1 MDLFLMAK
9 RKNISGTSRTYVKKA
24 IWITQFLRFGAILQ
38 ISGTPIDLF
47 ALLGLHLLDV
57 ELELGALED
66 VAVGASALAGPGV
79 DLGQELALHELGL
92 ELLLDGGGS
101 LALVELGLGL
111 LAGGLLAGE
120 VGLLLLGG
128 LPVLLAAAGDGVVV
142 LVVLPEG
149 SGVDGADGALDQ
161 GLGPDH
167 LVGGGVVDDVDD
179 PGDLGDA
186 FAGPAEVAV
195 VEPEGAELF
204 VAAHGADHVDADVGD
219 QLGVGLLSAEL
230 ELALFVHLGLFATG
244 FSGLVP
250 GVTSDTHGE
259 VFLGFFFAIKNL

>member
-1 MDLFLMAK
+1 
-9 RKNISGTSRTYVKKA
+9 VKKA
-24 IWITQFLRFGAILQ
+24 IWITQFLRFDAILQ

-79 DLGQELALHELGL
+79 DLGQELTLHELGL

-111 LAGGLLAGE
+111 LAGRLLPGE

-128 LPVLLAAAGDGVVV
+128 LPVLLPAAGDGVVV
-142 LVVLPEG
+142 LVELPEG
-149 SGVDGADGALDQ
+149 GGVDGADGALDE

-186 FAGPAEVAV
+186 LAGPAKVAV
-195 VEPEGAELF
+195 VEPEGSELF
-204 VAAHGADHVDADVGD
+204 VAAHGADHVDADVSGEF
-219 QLGVGLLSAEL
+219 GVGLLSAEL
-230 ELALFVHLGLFATG
+230 ELALFVHLGLFAARFT
-244 FSGLVP
+244 GLVP
-250 GVTSDTHGE
+250 GITSDTHLKV
-259 VFLGFFFAIKNL
+259 VFFGLFCDKNL